1 MDEQRDPQM
10 SDENETNAGTDA
22 GTEEAKGSGAG
33 REMLAQ
39 LQQMIDTVATQAG
52 PVMRDVAVKAAELAA
67 VAGEKAGPWAY
78 KAAGAT
84 EAFGQRVAAKSK
96 DFAADLRR
104 PQDGVQD
111 AATDV
116 ADAAGDAA
124 EAGADAAHDVADS
137 AEPPADWSH

>member
-10 SDENETNAGTDA
+10 SDENETNAGMDA
-22 GTEEAKGSGAG
+22 STEEAKGSGAG